1 MPNDL
6 GIKND
11 RKQTPTVPTS
21 KQIEILRKGKIN
33 EQEIQKLSFGEAG
46 KLVNEIKRRWRLGL
60 CSVPQYRAMLKFGV
74 PKEKADQMTKREASE
89 TMDVLA
95 KNNWRLPELWGS

>member
-1 MPNDL
+1 
-6 GIKND
+6 
-11 RKQTPTVPTS
+11 
-21 KQIEILRKGKIN
+21 
-33 EQEIQKLSFGEAG
+33 
-46 KLVNEIKRRWRLGL
+46 
-60 CSVPQYRAMLKFGV
+60 MLKFGV